1 MLVVLRGTSSIPF
14 RRLVRS
20 FPVKMSRR
28 YRNYQKLAGSV
39 HYNPQREDNTRAWI
53 DDGKLDWIVVG
64 CDPGGVKLGLTIE
77 RRSILSGFSHPYNGE
92 IKTLVA
98 ECLYPD
104 SYAKEHG
111 ITLQDAVLIL
121 LREHEEI
128 LSKAHIL
135 LVEETYR
142 ERTDVVRLGQAI
154 LTYFS
159 LLAMNM
165 DHQPYIVEMSS
176 KTKSKCF
183 NIPAK
188 AEKKDWAPDVAV
200 ELLQRRGDAELA
212 TILSKCTKVAGK
224 IDISDSIN
232 ICEAFLTEQDLGRL
246 TPLC

>member
-1 MLVVLRGTSSIPF
+1 
-14 RRLVRS
+14 
-20 FPVKMSRR
+20 MSRR
-28 YRNYQKLAGSV
+28 YRNYQKFAGSV
-39 HYNPQREDNTRAWI
+39 HYNPQRGDNSRSWV
-53 DDGKLDWIVVG
+53 DDKKLDWIVVG

-77 RRSILSGFSHPYNGE
+77 RRSLDPNLPHPHNGKIE
-92 IKTLVA
+92 TLVA

-104 SYAKEHG
+104 SYAKKHG

-121 LREHEEI
+121 LREHEEL

-142 ERTDVVRLGQAI
+142 ERTDVVRIGQSI

-165 DHQPYIVEMSS
+165 KHQPYIVEVSS

-183 NIPAK
+183 NIPPK
-188 AEKKDWAPDVAV
+188 VDKKDWAPDVAID
-200 ELLQRRGDAELA
+200 LLKRRGDTELA
-212 TILSKCTKVAGK
+212 DILSKCTKAEGK

-232 ICEAFLTEQDLGRL
+232 ICEAFLMEQDLGRL
-246 TPLC
+246 TPL